1 MPPTVW
7 PSLIVWSYQKVHM
20 GSLMCVPFL
29 VRQHAVHKS
38 WTSSCC
44 WPWRR
49 DEHWGVCTKFLQVLT
64 RKNWRM
70 ILYSFVSRIRVFSDS
85 VLATGFTVQP
95 LTCCVQN
102 QTQSIQ
108 SPGHPVCS
116 PAFNLLCPESLR
128 VFRVLATR
136 FAVQPLT
143 CCVQNHSE
151 YSESWPPV
159 LQSSTQTSQPNS
171 DLTLPGVISL
181 QSLEIII

>member
-29 VRQHAVHKS
+29 VRQHAVRKS

-64 RKNWRM
+64 WKNWRM

-136 FAVQPLT
+136 FAVQHTNQSAKLWPHT
-143 CCVQNHSE
+143 ARSDQFAVSWNYNIGCVERTLHFVCIIY
-151 YSESWPPV
+151 YSAN
-159 LQSSTQTSQPNS
+159 L
-171 DLTLPGVISL
+171 
-181 QSLEIII
+181 